1 MKAEEKAKE
10 EERKREDRRTE
21 TDRNEQGDKHSR
33 DKEKENRPGNR
44 PQPRSALCR
53 LYTENTIK
61 NITNLN

>member
-21 TDRNEQGDKHSR
+21 TDRNEQGDKHIG
-33 DKEKENRPGNR
+33 DKEKENR
-44 PQPRSALCR
+44 PQPRSALSR

-61 NITNLN
+61 DISNLN